1 MVLMARNLE
10 IQSDS
15 GDTQAVY
22 DGKEKLELTELTNV
36 NYEYDITE
44 GYHINM
50 PETHQFLDKKK
61 LKKKMMPRINV
72 LQDIVIPVEQNI
84 DINTEINDGHTLRE
98 SQSVNEVETVTEV
111 PNQSQLLTKKG
122 YPRKRK
128 TNTIKKCERKKLKLQ
143 EKRKAYALKKCT
155 SCTNK
160 CIRKCKDK
168 ITENRRQQIN
178 DEFWKMSWS
187 EQRIFIVGQ
196 CQRQIPKKHTE
207 NSSRANTYFY
217 YLKNEEGTSAQV
229 CKPFFLTTLGFKY
242 NNDTVL
248 QNALKN
254 SQNHLLSTKR
264 DMRGRKPSTSK
275 LDHKKIRIHIESF
288 NPSIS
293 HYRRE
298 HAPDRRY
305 SPENINIKFMWND
318 YNNKNKNDQC
328 SYDVYRNVL
337 ENMNISFTK
346 LGHEQCETCGIFS
359 FHEHSKDIQ
368 PNCEKC
374 EEQTGHLEKVKK
386 ARAAYQKDK
395 FQKDKKMMCYSV
407 DLQKNCGFQ
416 RKLCACRR
424 KKHLNAVAAI
434 WHEGIAG
441 RKKEDIISSFHAF
454 FLKNR
459 DAQTVTL
466 WLDNC
471 SAQNKNWCM
480 FSFLTYIVNSSEIAT
495 NEIHLKYFQA
505 GHTFMSADSFH
516 HQVELS
522 MKKSGNI
529 YDFND
534 FHEAVQRANSGKVD
548 VISMTPSHFS
558 DWKDFSSQY
567 KLKKTKPRAYLNN
580 MVMASFTRGE
590 HTFVY
595 YNDFD
600 GVDHKLSF
608 LQAQIEKRGITKPL
622 IEIDLGEFC
631 NPKTTLF
638 WKNSVH

>member
-15 GDTQAVY
+15 G
-22 DGKEKLELTELTNV
+22 
-36 NYEYDITE
+36 

-50 PETHQFLDKKK
+50 PETHQFLDKDINKIENVVETK
-61 LKKKMMPRINV
+61 CDEMMPRINV
-72 LQDIVIPVEQNI
+72 LQDIVIPLEQNI

-111 PNQSQLLTKKG
+111 RNQSQLLTKKG
-122 YPRKRK
+122 CPRKRK

-143 EKRKAYALKKCT
+143 EKSQAYALKECT

-305 SPENINIKFMWND
+305 LPEDINIKFMWND

-337 ENMNISFTK
+337 KN
-346 LGHEQCETCGIFS
+346 
-359 FHEHSKDIQ
+359 EH
-368 PNCEKC
+368 
-374 EEQTGHLEKVKK
+374 
-386 ARAAYQKDK
+386 
-395 FQKDKKMMCYSV
+395 
-407 DLQKNCGFQ
+407 
-416 RKLCACRR
+416 
-424 KKHLNAVAAI
+424 
-434 WHEGIAG
+434 
-441 RKKEDIISSFHAF
+441 
-454 FLKNR
+454 FL
-459 DAQTVTL
+459 
-466 WLDNC
+466 
-471 SAQNKNWCM
+471 
-480 FSFLTYIVNSSEIAT
+480 
-495 NEIHLKYFQA
+495 H
-505 GHTFMSADSFH
+505 
-516 HQVELS
+516 
-522 MKKSGNI
+522 
-529 YDFND
+529 
-534 FHEAVQRANSGKVD
+534 
-548 VISMTPSHFS
+548 
-558 DWKDFSSQY
+558 
-567 KLKKTKPRAYLNN
+567 
-580 MVMASFTRGE
+580 
-590 HTFVY
+590 
-595 YNDFD
+595 
-600 GVDHKLSF
+600 
-608 LQAQIEKRGITKPL
+608 
-622 IEIDLGEFC
+622 
-631 NPKTTLF
+631 
-638 WKNSVH
+638 

>member
-1 MVLMARNLE
+1 MVSMARNLE

-22 DGKEKLELTELTNV
+22 DEKEKPELTEMINV

-50 PETHQFLDKKK
+50 PETHQFLDTDINKIENVVETKCDE
-61 LKKKMMPRINV
+61 MMPRINV
-72 LQDIVIPVEQNI
+72 LQDIVIPLEQNI

-111 PNQSQLLTKKG
+111 PNQSQLLNKKG

-143 EKRKAYALKKCT
+143 ERRQAYALKECT

-207 NSSRANTYFY
+207 NLSRANTYFY
-217 YLKNEEGTSAQV
+217 YSNNEEGTSAQV
-229 CKPFFLTTLGFKY
+229 CKPFLLTTLGFKY

-305 SPENINIKFMWND
+305 LPEDINIKFMWND

-337 ENMNISFTK
+337 KNMNISFTK
-346 LGHEQCETCGIFS
+346 LGHEQCETCEIFS
-359 FHEHSKDIQ
+359 FHEHPKDIQ

-374 EEQTGHLEKVKK
+374 EEQTGYLEKVKK

-407 DLQKNCGFQ
+407 DLQKVIMLPRMDQYKIVLFTPRIVIFNESFVPVGEQ
-416 RKLCACRR
+416 
-424 KKHLNAVAAI
+424 KHLNAVAAI
-434 WHEGIAG
+434 WHGGISG

-480 FSFLTYIVNSSEIAT
+480 FSFLTYIVNSSEIAA
-495 NEIHLKYFQA
+495 NKIHLKYFQA

-558 DWKDFSSQY
+558 D
-567 KLKKTKPRAYLNN
+567 
-580 MVMASFTRGE
+580 
-590 HTFVY
+590 
-595 YNDFD
+595 
-600 GVDHKLSF
+600 
-608 LQAQIEKRGITKPL
+608 
-622 IEIDLGEFC
+622 
-631 NPKTTLF
+631 
-638 WKNSVH
+638 

>member
-1 MVLMARNLE
+1 MR
-10 IQSDS
+10 
-15 GDTQAVY
+15 
-22 DGKEKLELTELTNV
+22 
-36 NYEYDITE
+36 
-44 GYHINM
+44 
-50 PETHQFLDKKK
+50 KKK
-61 LKKKMMPRINV
+61 TKI
-72 LQDIVIPVEQNI
+72 
-84 DINTEINDGHTLRE
+84 TRE
-98 SQSVNEVETVTEV
+98 
-111 PNQSQLLTKKG
+111 
-122 YPRKRK
+122 K
-128 TNTIKKCERKKLKLQ
+128 TSICSERM
-143 EKRKAYALKKCT
+143 YT
-155 SCTNK
+155 CTNK

-196 CQRQIPKKHTE
+196 CQRQIPKKHIE
-207 NSSRANTYFY
+207 NSSTANTYFY

-275 LDHKKIRIHIESF
+275 LDHKKIIIHIGSF

-305 SPENINIKFMWND
+305 LPEDINIKFMWND

-337 ENMNISFTK
+337 KNMNISFTK

-359 FHEHSKDIQ
+359 FHEHSEDIQ

-395 FQKDKKMMCYSV
+395 FQKDKKIMCYSV
-407 DLQKNCGFQ
+407 DLQKVIMLPRMDQYKIVLFTPRIVIFNESFVPVGEQ
-416 RKLCACRR
+416 
-424 KKHLNAVAAI
+424 KHLNAVAAI

-466 WLDNC
+466 WLDKC

-480 FSFLTYIVNSSEIAT
+480 FSFLTYIVNSSEIAA
-495 NEIHLKYFQA
+495 NKIHLKYFQA
-505 GHTFMSADSFH
+505 GHSFMSADSFH

-622 IEIDLGEFC
+622 NRNRPRGILQSKKDTILEKLCPLMPANRIKFWNELEGNTNITDLNVSLE
-631 NPKTTLF
+631 
-638 WKNSVH
+638 

>member
-15 GDTQAVY
+15 G
-22 DGKEKLELTELTNV
+22 
-36 NYEYDITE
+36 

-50 PETHQFLDKKK
+50 PETHQFLDTDINKIENVVETKCDE
-61 LKKKMMPRINV
+61 MMPRINV
-72 LQDIVIPVEQNI
+72 LQDIVIPLEQNI

-98 SQSVNEVETVTEV
+98 SQSANEVETVTEV

-143 EKRKAYALKKCT
+143 EKRQAYALKECT
-155 SCTNK
+155 SCTNE

-178 DEFWKMSWS
+178 NEFWKMSWS
-187 EQRIFIVGQ
+187 EQRIFIVCQ

-207 NSSRANTYFY
+207 SSSRANTYFY

-264 DMRGRKPSTSK
+264 DMR
-275 LDHKKIRIHIESF
+275 
-288 NPSIS
+288 
-293 HYRRE
+293 
-298 HAPDRRY
+298 
-305 SPENINIKFMWND
+305 
-318 YNNKNKNDQC
+318 
-328 SYDVYRNVL
+328 
-337 ENMNISFTK
+337 
-346 LGHEQCETCGIFS
+346 
-359 FHEHSKDIQ
+359 DIQ

-395 FQKDKKMMCYSV
+395 FQKDQKMMCYSV
-407 DLQKNCGFQ
+407 DLQKVIMLPRMDQYKIVLFTPRIVIFNESFVPVGEQ
-416 RKLCACRR
+416 
-424 KKHLNAVAAI
+424 KHLNAVAAI

-480 FSFLTYIVNSSEIAT
+480 LSFLTYIVNSSEIAA
-495 NEIHLKYFQA
+495 NKIHLKYFQA

-600 GVDHKLSF
+600 GVGHKLSF
-608 LQAQIEKRGITKPL
+608 LQAQIEKPLNRNRPREILQSKKDTILEKLCPLMPANRIKFWNELEGNTNITDLNVPL
-622 IEIDLGEFC
+622 E
-631 NPKTTLF
+631 
-638 WKNSVH
+638 

>member
-22 DGKEKLELTELTNV
+22 DEKEKPELTELTNV

-50 PETHQFLDKKK
+50 PEIHQFLDTDINKIENVVETKCDE
-61 LKKKMMPRINV
+61 MMPRINV
-72 LQDIVIPVEQNI
+72 LQDIVIPLEQNI

-143 EKRKAYALKKCT
+143 EKRQAYAL
-155 SCTNK
+155 
-160 CIRKCKDK
+160 
-168 ITENRRQQIN
+168 
-178 DEFWKMSWS
+178 
-187 EQRIFIVGQ
+187 G
-196 CQRQIPKKHTE
+196 
-207 NSSRANTYFY
+207 NTYFY

-264 DMRGRKPSTSK
+264 DMR
-275 LDHKKIRIHIESF
+275 DHKKIRIHIESF

-293 HYRRE
+293 HYRKE

-305 SPENINIKFMWND
+305 LPEDINIKFMWND

-337 ENMNISFTK
+337 KNMNISFTK

-374 EEQTGHLEKVKK
+374 EEQTGHSEKVKK

-407 DLQKNCGFQ
+407 DLQKVIMLPRMDQYKIVLFTPRIVIFNGSFVPVGEQ
-416 RKLCACRR
+416 
-424 KKHLNAVAAI
+424 KHLNAVAAI

-441 RKKEDIISSFHAF
+441 RKKKDIISSFHAF

-480 FSFLTYIVNSSEIAT
+480 FSFLTYIVNSSEIAA
-495 NEIHLKYFQA
+495 NKIHLKYFQA

-534 FHEAVQRANSGKVD
+534 FHEAV
-548 VISMTPSHFS
+548 
-558 DWKDFSSQY
+558 
-567 KLKKTKPRAYLNN
+567 
-580 MVMASFTRGE
+580 
-590 HTFVY
+590 
-595 YNDFD
+595 
-600 GVDHKLSF
+600 
-608 LQAQIEKRGITKPL
+608 
-622 IEIDLGEFC
+622 
-631 NPKTTLF
+631 
-638 WKNSVH
+638 